1 MPKDRIVEIK
11 EAIAKSDK
19 LSEVEKS
26 QSVQHL
32 QEWIAEDKGFGI
44 MFNELVEINI
54 VFKEIF
60 KELGLV

>member
-19 LSEVEKS
+19 LSEIEKS

-44 MFNELVEINI
+44 VFNELVEINI
-54 VFKEIF
+54 VFREIF